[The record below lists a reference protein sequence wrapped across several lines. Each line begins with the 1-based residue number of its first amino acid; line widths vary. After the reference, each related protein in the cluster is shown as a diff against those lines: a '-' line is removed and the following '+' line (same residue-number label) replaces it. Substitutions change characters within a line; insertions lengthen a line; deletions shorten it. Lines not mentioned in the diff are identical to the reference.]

1 MKRTWALPLL
11 PFYATAVAAKNQIYA
26 HHFLPVRKLAQPVI
40 SIGSLSAGGA
50 GKTPFVLAL
59 AQLLQAHGMSVDV
72 LSRGYGRASNAVT
85 QVQREGE
92 ARHFGDEPLEL
103 AREGLQVFVGADRFA
118 AGALAERTLRS
129 EVHLL
134 DDGFQHRRLQRSL
147 DIALLTA
154 EDAGDSL
161 LPAGNL
167 RESSKALRRAQVL
180 VVRREEVAALQPMIA
195 RHPQAAVWV
204 IERSL
209 HLPDP
214 VPLRPI
220 VFCAIA
226 RPHSL
231 LTMLRARG
239 VEPAQVILRRD
250 HHAWNSKD
258 WSALAQAAREVAAD
272 GFVTTAKDEVKISPA
287 QRERLESIAPLT
299 VARLRVSFVDPE
311 SVFSDVTRLLTVHL
325 ALQFKTQH
333 EKLGS

>member
-1 MKRTWALPLL
+1 VKRPWALPFV
-11 PFYATAVAAKNQIYA
+11 PFYATAVGAKNQLYA
-26 HHFLPVRKLAQPVI
+26 QHLLPVRKLNRPVI
-40 SIGSLSAGGA
+40 SVGSLSAGGS

-59 AQLLQAHGMSVDV
+59 ATLLEAHGVSVDV
-72 LSRGYGRASNAVT
+72 LSRGYGRASKTVT

-92 ARHFGDEPLEL
+92 VRHFGDEPLEL

-118 AGALAERTLRS
+118 AGALAERTHRS
-129 EVHLL
+129 DLHLL

-154 EDAGDSL
+154 QDAGDSL

-167 RESSKALRRAQVL
+167 RESSIALRRAQIL
-180 VVRREEVAALQPMIA
+180 VVRREEFAALQPTIA
-195 RHPQAAVWV
+195 MHAQAAVWV

-214 VPLRPI
+214 VPRRPV

-239 VEPAQVILRRD
+239 VEPARVVLRRD

-258 WSALAQAAREVAAD
+258 WTALAQAARETGAE
-272 GFVTTAKDEVKISPA
+272 GFITTPKDDVKIPPS
-287 QRERLESIAPLT
+287 QRQWLESIAPLT

-311 SVFSDVTRLLTVHL
+311 CVFGDVTRLLHHAWSASIPYST
-325 ALQFKTQH
+325 
-333 EKLGS
+333 